1 MFEEHD
7 SAYNCYASFDPQRDP
22 NSFIF
27 KSKVNDLGPLNL
39 PLNQPEVQ
47 TDEAV
52 FGMG

>member
-1 MFEEHD
+1 MFEDHD
-7 SAYNCYASFDPQRDP
+7 STYHRYASFDPQRDP

-27 KSKVNDLGPLNL
+27 KSKVNDLGLLNL
-39 PLNQPEVQ
+39 PLNQSTVP